1 VATVV
6 NFKTSAFVPLALGF
20 FRLGTG
26 SLIHGPHE
34 LVGFPARD
42 RRVDPTRG
50 AAYDAGVRDAPSD
63 GRAEEFLG
71 RWLRSRRPEG
81 VTVGSKWSY
90 VYTAG

>member
-1 VATVV
+1 MRLGLGM
-6 NFKTSAFVPLALGF
+6 PALG
-20 FRLGTG
+20 RRGYIDLG
-26 SLIHGPHE
+26 HGADI
-34 LVGFPARD
+34 GRD
-42 RRVDPTRG
+42 RSVAGMRRHTYAVLD
-50 AAYDAGVRDAPSD
+50 AAYDAGVREFDAARSY